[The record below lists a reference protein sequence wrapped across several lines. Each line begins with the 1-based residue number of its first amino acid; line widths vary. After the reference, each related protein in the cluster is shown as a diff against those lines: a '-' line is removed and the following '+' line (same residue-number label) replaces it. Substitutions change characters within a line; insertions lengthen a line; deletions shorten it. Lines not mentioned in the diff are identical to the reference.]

1 MICYRLVCVH
11 EHTFEGWYK
20 DSATFARLQGANL
33 LTCPECGATQVRQA
47 LMAPAIAKGR
57 KATGVAKERA
67 LTPDQAPQVQP
78 TQGSNVPDRVMVAF
92 QKMRQA
98 VEQKCENMGDRF
110 ATEAVLI
117 HHGEAPKRGIY
128 GNATERERT
137 MLQEEGV
144 DVVAIPW
151 VKRQES

>member
-11 EHTFEGWYK
+11 EHSFEGWYK
-20 DSATFARLQGANL
+20 DSATFARLQENGL
-33 LTCPECGATQVRQA
+33 LSCPDCGTSDVKQA

-57 KATGVAKERA
+57 SA
-67 LTPDQAPQVQP
+67 QAPTKEVAPAPQETP
-78 TQGSNVPDRVMVAF
+78 TQGSNVPDKVMVAF

-98 VEQKCENMGDRF
+98 VEQNCENMGDRF
-110 ATEAVLI
+110 ATEAVRI

-137 MLQEEGV
+137 MLREEGV
-144 DVVAIPW
+144 DVVAVPW
-151 VKRQES
+151 VKRPES

>member
-11 EHTFEGWYK
+11 EHSFEGWYK
-20 DSATFARLQGANL
+20 DSATFARLQENGL
-33 LTCPECGATQVRQA
+33 LSCPDCGTSDVKQA

-57 KATGVAKERA
+57 SA
-67 LTPDQAPQVQP
+67 QAPTKEVTPAPQETP
-78 TQGSNVPDRVMVAF
+78 TQGSNVPDKVMVAF

-98 VEQKCENMGDRF
+98 VEQNCENMGDRF
-110 ATEAVLI
+110 ATEAVRI

-137 MLQEEGV
+137 MLREEGV
-144 DVVAIPW
+144 DVVAVPW
-151 VKRQES
+151 VKRPES

>member
-11 EHTFEGWYK
+11 EHSFEGWYK
-20 DSATFARLQGANL
+20 DSATFARLQENGL
-33 LTCPECGATQVRQA
+33 LSCPDCGTSDVKQA

-57 KATGVAKERA
+57 SA
-67 LTPDQAPQVQP
+67 QAPTKEVVPAPQETP
-78 TQGSNVPDRVMVAF
+78 TQGSNVPDKVMVAF

-98 VEQKCENMGDRF
+98 VEQNCENMGDRF
-110 ATEAVLI
+110 ATEAVRI

-137 MLQEEGV
+137 MLREEGV
-144 DVVAIPW
+144 DVVAVPW
-151 VKRQES
+151 VKRPES

>member
-11 EHTFEGWYK
+11 EHSFEGWYN
-20 DSATFARLQGANL
+20 DSATFARLQENGL
-33 LTCPECGATQVRQA
+33 LSCPDCGTSDVRQA

-57 KATGVAKERA
+57 SA
-67 LTPDQAPQVQP
+67 QAPTKEVVPAPQETP
-78 TQGSNVPDRVMVAF
+78 TQGSNVPDKVMVAF

-98 VEQKCENMGDRF
+98 VEQNCENMGDRF
-110 ATEAVLI
+110 ATEAVRI

-137 MLQEEGV
+137 MLREEGV
-144 DVVAIPW
+144 DVVAVPW
-151 VKRQES
+151 VKRPES